1 MSTLRP
7 KPVRSKNNERAFK
20 MAVRRYYRRY
30 GRHDLP
36 WRQTTDPYRIFVS
49 EVMLQQTQVPR
60 VIPKYEEFLNSWP
73 SVQALAAAS
82 LGNVLRQWQ
91 GLGYNRRAKLL
102 HQAARYI
109 QETHGGRFPRRRAE
123 LLAIPGVGPYTAGA
137 ILAFAFNQPAVMI
150 ETNIRTVF
158 LHHFFEDADGVPDAL
173 IYPLIERTVDVK
185 DPRHWYAALMD
196 YGSHLKATIG
206 NQNRRSR
213 HYAKQTPFAGSDRQ
227 LRGAIMRE
235 LGQRNA
241 DQAALHRR
249 LPGFGADRV
258 VAQLAALVREGLVER
273 SGRRYRLPA

>member
-20 MAVRRYYRRY
+20 TAVRRYYRRH
-30 GRHDLP
+30 GRHNLP

-173 IYPLIERTVDVK
+173 IYPLIERTVDAK

-235 LGQRNA
+235 LGQRDA

-258 VAQLAALVREGLVER
+258 VAQLAALVREGLVKR